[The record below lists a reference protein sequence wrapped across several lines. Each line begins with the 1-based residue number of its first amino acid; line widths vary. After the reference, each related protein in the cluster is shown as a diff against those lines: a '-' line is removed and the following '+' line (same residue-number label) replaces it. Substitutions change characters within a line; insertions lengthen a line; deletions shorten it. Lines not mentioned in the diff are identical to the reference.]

1 MQSKEL
7 YVSWCNCHAGSFG
20 PDFLLIVPHW
30 NDVVTILFP
39 SMSSTTIAPCSILPG
54 IYNSVRRVWFWHVYY
69 WTFVFALCCEILKR
83 KVLLLEKLYTKTVLA
98 FCSELGLGLFVVRIP
113 FLTRSDMK
121 KGQKLPQ
128 SKGIGVYVPGHFS
141 SIFLSVNQSKQI
153 SDVDGCCPDSEIFAS
168 VLSLCIPL
176 LSVTIPLC

>member
-30 NDVVTILFP
+30 KDVVTILFP

-54 IYNSVRRVWFWHVYY
+54 IYNGVRRVWFWHVYY

-98 FCSELGLGLFVVRIP
+98 FCSELGLGLFVVRMP
-113 FLTRSDMK
+113 FFTRSDSNCLRVK
-121 KGQKLPQ
+121 VSECTYLD
-128 SKGIGVYVPGHFS
+128 
-141 SIFLSVNQSKQI
+141 IFPAFFFL
-153 SDVDGCCPDSEIFAS
+153 
-168 VLSLCIPL
+168 
-176 LSVTIPLC
+176 